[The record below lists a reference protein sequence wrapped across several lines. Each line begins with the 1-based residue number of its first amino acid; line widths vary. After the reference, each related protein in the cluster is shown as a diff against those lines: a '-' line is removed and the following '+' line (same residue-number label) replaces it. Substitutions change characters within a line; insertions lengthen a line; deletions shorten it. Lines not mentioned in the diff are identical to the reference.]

1 MNTHDLTLASLPAG
15 ESAYVLRIESE
26 GAMLRRFTDIGL
38 VPGTRVRCE
47 YAAPSGDP
55 RAYLIH
61 GAVIAVR
68 ARDAREVILS
78 KTI

>member
-1 MNTHDLTLASLPAG
+1 MNTREFTLASLPAG
-15 ESAYVLRIESE
+15 ESAYVQRIDSA
-26 GAMLRRFTDIGL
+26 GAMRRRFTDMGL

-61 GAVIAVR
+61 GALVAVR